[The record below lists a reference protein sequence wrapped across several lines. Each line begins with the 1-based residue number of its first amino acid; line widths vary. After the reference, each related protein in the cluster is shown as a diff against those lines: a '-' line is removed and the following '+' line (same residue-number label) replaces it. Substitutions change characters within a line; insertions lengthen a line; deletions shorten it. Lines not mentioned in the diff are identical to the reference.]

1 MCGIY
6 GGILIV
12 YFSPSTLPRESGF
25 KALIREHKV
34 IMLFFGGPDVLQSLH
49 VAAPERFPLVL
60 HHISRSRTGI
70 HLPGTKQVSIYHL

>member
-25 KALIREHKV
+25 KALILEHRV
-34 IMLFFGGPDVLQSLH
+34 IMLLFGGPDVLHVILRLSMFLRCLSLS
-49 VAAPERFPLVL
+49 
-60 HHISRSRTGI
+60 ISVGMFI
-70 HLPGTKQVSIYHL
+70 